1 MTFEELLKSMTPEMH
16 AAMKQAV
23 ELGKWPD
30 GRRLSKE
37 DKETCLQAVIAY
49 DHQQDIPTEE
59 RVGYIGERQN
69 CKDEGEADQ
78 ESTKRGP
85 GGVQVFEG

>member
-16 AAMKQAV
+16 TAMKKAV

-37 DKETCLQAVIAY
+37 EKGTVLQAVIAY
-49 DHQQDIPTEE
+49 DHENITSTD
-59 RVGYIGERQN
+59 RVGYIGERMN
-69 CKDEGEADQ
+69 CKDDGSPAEQ

>member
-1 MTFEELLKSMTPEMH
+1 MTFEELLKAMTPEMH
-16 AAMKQAV
+16 TAMKQAV

-37 DKETCLQAVIAY
+37 DKENCLQAVIAY
-49 DHQQDIPTEE
+49 DHENVATTE

-69 CKDEGEADQ
+69 CKDDGADAEQ
-78 ESTKRGP
+78 ASAKRGP